1 MSQNDSVISCP
12 VALFHG
18 FRRRCPHCGEGKL
31 FKGYLTPQEKCLIC
45 DLNFED
51 LKADDGP
58 AYITMGLVCLLI
70 VPFFFI
76 MEALYEPPLGI
87 ALLIS
92 LPLTLLIILGLLPL
106 IKGAFMAAIWK
117 SGSKNE

>member
-1 MSQNDSVISCP
+1 MMQDSSDTSWPLALMHGFFRCCP
-12 VALFHG
+12 RCGRGALFQ
-18 FRRRCPHCGEGKL
+18 
-31 FKGYLTPQEKCLIC
+31 GYLTPKSRCVTCHL
-45 DLNFED
+45 DFTS

-76 MEALYEPPLGI
+76 MQAVYEPPLEVSL
-87 ALLIS
+87 AIS
-92 LPLTLLIILGLLPL
+92 LPSTLLIILGLLPL

-117 SGSKNE
+117 SGGMS